1 MAAPIKTIKW
11 AEPTE
16 EQKKEQS
23 LESLLTEV
31 AQNKESLL
39 ETLDLLQEL
48 SNSGILDGINSLV
61 KAKEKVSKIA
71 VGQMTREPVTNILNN
86 AMAAGGA
93 LSLMDPEMTK
103 KLMGSVAKGLEK
115 AGEGLQSDSTTGI
128 LDLMKALKDPDLNRA
143 ITFGL
148 NLLKGIGEELKEK

>member
-1 MAAPIKTIKW
+1 MAKPIHIIKRT
-11 AEPTE
+11 ELTE

-31 AQNKESLL
+31 AQNKDSLV

-48 SNSGILDGINSLV
+48 HNSGILDGINSLV
-61 KAKEKVSKIA
+61 KTKEEVAKIA
-71 VGQMTREPVTNILNN
+71 VGQMTREPVTNMINN
-86 AMAAGGA
+86 AMAAGGV
-93 LSLMDPEMTK
+93 LTQMDPEMTK

-115 AGEGLQSDSTTGI
+115 AEQGLQSNSTTGI
-128 LDLMKALKDPDLNRA
+128 LDIMKALKDPDMNRA

-148 NLLKGIGEELKEK
+148 NLLKGIGEELKD